1 MKGGLGP
8 LLDDLDRLAFD
19 MGTGRL
25 VIPAGQRVYQYI
37 VDEAG
42 QLTQRGEVQA
52 FSDHDETEQRE
63 LRVLLLDDR
72 ALLFYK
78 AGVMLCNQNLNRVK
92 TCKY

>member
-1 MKGGLGP
+1 
-8 LLDDLDRLAFD
+8 

-42 QLTQRGEVQA
+42 NLTQRGEVQA
-52 FSDHDETEQRE
+52 FSDHDEAEQRE
-63 LRVLLLDDR
+63 IRAFLLDDR

-78 AGVMLCNQNLNRVK
+78 AGVMLCNQNMNRLQ